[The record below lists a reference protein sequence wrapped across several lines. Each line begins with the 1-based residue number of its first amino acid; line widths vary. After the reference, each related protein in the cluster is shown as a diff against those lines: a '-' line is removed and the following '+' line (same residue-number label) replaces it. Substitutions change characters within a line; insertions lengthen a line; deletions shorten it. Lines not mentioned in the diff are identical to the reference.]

1 MSRANTLRPRGS
13 PAHGNI
19 EEAISTQLTERECT
33 ILDKGVTAYRKQG
46 DITMLVQSLS
56 TVLNTNKKRQL
67 LVPIR
72 DAYVKPTDRI
82 KFNNLAVKYG
92 IAVTRDGT
100 KKREKTLE
108 RERTVSGTRKIDVKR
123 DRVGEWGFSVRGGS
137 EHGIGIFVSWV
148 DPGSQAQKAG
158 LQSGDQIL
166 KVNETSFEGISH
178 YEATQV
184 ATEE

>member
-1 MSRANTLRPRGS
+1 MIFYTTSPTHILKLRPQHNFSLLAMSRANTLRPGGS

-33 ILDKGVTAYRKQG
+33 ILDKGITAYRKRG
-46 DITMLVQSLS
+46 DITMLVQSMS

-72 DAYVKPTDRI
+72 NAYVKPTDRI

-100 KKREKTLE
+100 RRERRLWNASERFLE
-108 RERTVSGTRKIDVKR
+108 RGK
-123 DRVGEWGFSVRGGS
+123 
-137 EHGIGIFVSWV
+137 
-148 DPGSQAQKAG
+148 
-158 LQSGDQIL
+158 
-166 KVNETSFEGISH
+166 
-178 YEATQV
+178 
-184 ATEE
+184 